1 LAVLATVQ
9 AVVGF
14 GAGRDL
20 KWVPRK
26 TQAASASASASA

>member
-1 LAVLATVQ
+1 VTGGWVVPLVLLAALATVQ

-20 KWVPRK
+20 KLRPR
-26 TQAASASASASA
+26 